1 MSENIKAFIKIH
13 IVIYLCLLVS
23 IFGIYIIDA
32 VIAKFLF
39 SIITTVLPLSLLI
52 CIFYVAYKESK
63 NA

>member
-13 IVIYLCLLVS
+13 IVVYLCLLVS
-23 IFGIYIIDA
+23 IFGIYIIDIA
-32 VIAKFLF
+32 IAKIIF
-39 SIITTVLPLSLLI
+39 SIITIILPLSLLI

>member
-23 IFGIYIIDA
+23 IFGIYIIDI
-32 VIAKFLF
+32 VIAKIIF
-39 SIITTVLPLSLLI
+39 SIITTILPLSLLI